1 MVQGVL
7 LSATEDTIILYIYMA
22 WIYLFVASIFE
33 IAWTFSLRFLS
44 VKKLKLIEWRSFFA
58 HWENWAVLAPFAG
71 YVLFGLGNIYFFS
84 LAMKEIPESTALAV
98 WMGTALIGVK
108 FVEIIF
114 LKTPYDWQ
122 QFIYMGL
129 ILIGIV
135 GLKRVP

>member
-1 MVQGVL
+1 
-7 LSATEDTIILYIYMA
+7 MA

-44 VKKLKLIEWRSFFA
+44 VKKLKALQWRGMFS
-58 HWENWAVLAPFAG
+58 HWEGWAVLAPFLG
-71 YVLFGLGNIYFFS
+71 YIVFGLGNVIFLTMS
-84 LAMKEIPESTALAV
+84 MKEVPASTALAV

-108 FVEIIF
+108 FVEIVF

-129 ILIGIV
+129 IVIGIV